1 MTDSMNLRDST
12 KSHELFIGSNITENV
27 YENEI
32 NAMKE
37 ITSSNDVGMG
47 IEIKKTMV
55 NDEGE
60 VKKKHTKKKIDIMS
74 LLKKEKKIY
83 KMEKGSISDIYDS
96 YLLSN
101 PEHVDHQKYYLS
113 FSELNKQNS
122 SDKNANTNPKHS
134 DKRNSKNVKNGKK
147 KMSINKKKSKDDNNN
162 NNDNVKSKKNKKKKK
177 SLNYIGNSNNVEEE
191 TKAQNN
197 MDKNL
202 NFEPHEDLKREIEK
216 IKADIDKIKKKGN
229 VKRIYDD
236 LKYILLFQNEIID
249 ILIEDIRKNKL
260 KTKYEYLEDST
271 VKDDINKVI
280 LNQITFDLLKF
291 KYINTKL
298 KELILC
304 VYDTKKFNNLI
315 KEIIYNKINEMKR
328 IGDQDGELTFAK
340 TMLSFLYKQL
350 KYSLEDEVQSY
361 YTNIKNLNDDIHNIK
376 KNMMNLIFNSIDNMT
391 TIPDPEKVYNVLGN
405 EQIEK
410 KKEYEYKAAQK
421 KQLICPPY
429 YRDLNDFFYLYDSIY
444 TDEKINSV
452 KATIISQYMNKFK
465 NYCVVDKINKRV
477 EKDALNDDATPHRNT
492 SNKNSEINLASKV
505 SNTPQLCKSSHEMK
519 FQSYPANLPHQNVYI
534 SSPNNLANN
543 LIDMSIHDNVILNN
557 KENNHSFLN
566 CNNDTNTSSM
576 QFGILPNIKPLNGY
590 NIDEIKNGY
599 INMNTQNINK
609 TYNNYRLTHNLN
621 IGNRNMHNNIPIN
634 NYKNNNAMMPLSFRN
649 NPECNLFCNGD
660 TRISSE
666 QINCSNF
673 IDSCNNIQNEI
684 YNNNILNKCLDNNY
698 SNKIAIRRVENL
710 YYDPDNMQIIAN
722 NNFIP
727 AKISVDS
734 NHSKNINNSQH
745 GSNIENVN
753 NRIHIHDNNNDK
765 NTNVSNNI
773 HLKNDETK
781 NIDINVD
788 NANTYTGFEILSDK
802 EDFKKLETFLN
813 DKWGSFKLFEKWLK
827 DCSKWQWIDLKLQRE
842 YINNNI
848 ELEKLKEEKKK
859 YLEKCI
865 NNKIKE
871 LWCGRVKGLMNVKL
885 CNMEKKIAN
894 EFSLNNIIKNNI
906 HEVTLDYERSA
917 MCYQDLYAQ
926 LYVIG
931 LNSKKIEMIKKIN
944 EFKNNIDGVANSQEN
959 ESDAK
964 KKKDSSKKKG
974 YVHSLIYSF
983 NKKSHKQ
990 NKKKYSIN
998 NDTKQT
1004 TEPSKKDNLAKK
1016 AENERITAN
1025 NNNEDGRKIE
1035 NKQKGNNIEN
1045 TVNTNKNLNEQYK
1058 KRNSD
1063 ETDKRSN
1070 IRTDK
1075 HNNPNFGK
1083 RNSYNEKTV
1092 EDKEIKETNKSN
1104 VEYYGNNSYEN
1115 NMSYLDNNSFKNKNL
1130 NKSEIVEK
1138 SNSNIKKKKVDNGG
1152 GSFFGSFFMFKSDY
1166 NKKGSQI
1173 ESNNG
1178 SAIVEPKSDDSNEGS
1193 DYSFKYNNKEDK
1205 RQMKKKNSKKSNMS
1219 AFKKIFNLSRKK
1231 KKNKQGDKSPSLK
1244 SEDKIKKKD
1253 NTNDSNVENNEDKY
1267 NNESSNQSS
1276 NEEDGH
1282 INNYKKNNG
1291 NKKKANKN
1299 GSDGNLNN
1307 KSSSLEEFKFD
1318 EEFEFQILK
1327 KEVGDHL
1334 HIEDD
1339 VEKSIIF
1346 ERFDEEDEFDIGTNK
1361 SNSSCS
1367 NSNDSNDSND
1377 SNKSIRQ
1384 SDQTG
1389 TQIKTKKSSSNKSEK
1404 KKPIGLKNL
1413 PVDKIDNLQ
1422 EKEKVAEKV
1431 NQKDEFKSKK
1441 KNSVT
1446 SHENSEILE
1455 DTNMSKVIAETK
1467 KVKSDDSSKTEQDK
1481 NKIASL
1487 EKSDESMEYNALNIV
1502 DKIKHD
1508 EVKEIIEKNIK
1519 ENETEKGSTNKSKRN
1534 DSIAHSCASY
1544 YSNGDETYYD
1554 KYSKIGINEKKNKN
1568 KFNKFLT
1575 NLGKFGFKHSKKKG
1589 EDKTNYSQSVVTDN
1603 DDNVSINKIDD
1614 HKNNPDAIEKEDYI
1628 LDDPHLNW
1636 ETEKHILHS
1645 DASEKSY
1652 KYHGKNNKE
1661 NNKNEEP
1668 TKKKMSKQVDKLY
1681 SYINK
1686 LKEKKKSATN
1696 IDVHNQS
1703 LNISKYKEEEN
1714 SKVDIKIMENKEDK
1728 NSVNNINE
1736 DINNGDKYKMENSCD
1751 NITIVKKEND
1761 ECKINEIKEN
1771 YNIKNLDSENSSMD
1785 ENLLGKKYISSSFD
1799 NSKKSPRFGNSS
1811 NDTED
1816 IKCDEDLPEKK
1827 LIDSYLEQYSKDSKS
1842 SGENKK
1848 KKEKKKKSQQNKE
1861 QNNWV
1866 KDQSIK
1872 EESSFSMLDYEINSD
1887 KKEKKN
1893 YNEIIL
1899 SDDIIDKKNVPNNM
1913 YNEIYLHNNNTHLD
1927 ENSNKSQDDQDCLDS
1942 FSLKKKNN
1950 DDSASSNSLNVVRLS
1965 SFISVPDSQNEDNN
1979 KNCENI
1985 LKNETNMNT

>member
-1 MTDSMNLRDST
+1 
-12 KSHELFIGSNITENV
+12 
-27 YENEI
+27 
-32 NAMKE
+32 MKE
-37 ITSSNDVGMG
+37 LTSSNDVGTG
-47 IEIKKTMV
+47 IEIKKAIL

-60 VKKKHTKKKIDIMS
+60 IKKKHTKKKIDIMS

-101 PEHVDHQKYYLS
+101 PEHVDQQKYYLS
-113 FSELNKQNS
+113 FSELNKHNF
-122 SDKNANTNPKHS
+122 SDKNANTNAKHS
-134 DKRNSKNVKNGKK
+134 DKRNSKNVRNAKK
-147 KMSINKKKSKDDNNN
+147 KMSINEKKSKDDNNN
-162 NNDNVKSKKNKKKKK
+162 VKSKKKKNSNNKKIKK
-177 SLNYIGNSNNVEEE
+177 SLNYIGNSNNAEEE
-191 TKAQNN
+191 TKAQNS

-216 IKADIDKIKKKGN
+216 IKEDIDKIKKKGN

-271 VKDDINKVI
+271 IKDDINKVI
-280 LNQITFDLLKF
+280 LNQIAFDLLKF

-391 TIPDPEKVYNVLGN
+391 TIPAPEKVYSVLGN

-444 TDEKINSV
+444 TDDKINSA
-452 KATIISQYMNKFK
+452 KASVISQYMNKFK
-465 NYCVVDKINKRV
+465 NYCIVDKINKGIEDV
-477 EKDALNDDATPHRNT
+477 PNDDATPHRNV
-492 SNKNSEINLASKV
+492 SNKNSEINLVSKV
-505 SNTPQLCKSSHEMK
+505 LNTPQLCKSSHETK
-519 FQSYPANLPHQNVYI
+519 IQSYPAHLPHQNIYI
-534 SSPNNLANN
+534 SLPNNLTNN
-543 LIDMSIHDNVILNN
+543 SIDMSINDNVILNN
-557 KENNHSFLN
+557 KDNNHSSLN
-566 CNNDTNTSSM
+566 YNNDNNTSSM
-576 QFGILPNIKPLNGY
+576 QFGILPNIKPLNEY

-609 TYNNYRLTHNLN
+609 FYNNYRFTHNLN
-621 IGNRNMHNNIPIN
+621 IGNRSMHNNIPIN
-634 NYKNNNAMMPLSFRN
+634 NNKNNNTMMSLSFRN

-673 IDSCNNIQNEI
+673 IGNCNNIQNEI
-684 YNNNILNKCLDNNY
+684 YNNNILNKCLDNNH

-727 AKISVDS
+727 SKFSVDID
-734 NHSKNINNSQH
+734 HSKNINSSQH

-753 NRIHIHDNNNDK
+753 NGIHVHDNNNDK
-765 NTNVSNNI
+765 NTYVNNNI
-773 HLKNDETK
+773 HLRNDAIR
-781 NIDINVD
+781 NMDINVD
-788 NANTYTGFEILSDK
+788 NAHAYTGFEILSNK
-802 EDFKKLETFLN
+802 EDFKKIERFLN

-894 EFSLNNIIKNNI
+894 EFSLNNIVKNNI
-906 HEVTLDYERSA
+906 HEVTLDYERSS

-944 EFKNNIDGVANSQEN
+944 EFKNNNIDGEVNAQEN
-959 ESDAK
+959 GSDLK

-998 NDTKQT
+998 KDTIQT
-1004 TEPSKKDNLAKK
+1004 TEPSKKKNLAKK
-1016 AENERITAN
+1016 AENRGITAN
-1025 NNNEDGRKIE
+1025 NNNEDGGEIE
-1035 NKQKGNNIEN
+1035 NKQKENSIEN
-1045 TVNTNKNLNEQYK
+1045 TVTTNNNINEQYK
-1058 KRNSD
+1058 KRNSE

-1075 HNNPNFGK
+1075 HNNPNLGK
-1083 RNSYNEKTV
+1083 RNSYNEETV

-1104 VEYYGNNSYEN
+1104 DEYYGNNSYEN
-1115 NMSYLDNNSFKNKNL
+1115 NMSYLDNNSFKNNNL
-1130 NKSEIVEK
+1130 NKYEIVEK
-1138 SNSNIKKKKVDNGG
+1138 SNSNIKKKKGDNAG
-1152 GSFFGSFFMFKSDY
+1152 GSFLGSFFMFKSDY

-1178 SAIVEPKSDDSNEGS
+1178 SAIIEGKSYDSIEGS

-1205 RQMKKKNSKKSNMS
+1205 KRHMKKKNSKKSNMS

-1231 KKNKQGDKSPSLK
+1231 KKKKGDKSPSLK

-1253 NTNDSNVENNEDKY
+1253 NTNGSNVENNEDKY
-1267 NNESSNQSS
+1267 NNENSNQSS
-1276 NEEDGH
+1276 NEEDDH
-1282 INNYKKNNG
+1282 INNYKKNDA
-1291 NKKKANKN
+1291 NKKKVNKSD
-1299 GSDGNLNN
+1299 SDGNLNN

-1339 VEKSIIF
+1339 IEKSIIF
-1346 ERFDEEDEFDIGTNK
+1346 ERFDEEDEFDIDTNK
-1361 SNSSCS
+1361 INSSCS
-1367 NSNDSNDSND
+1367 NSND

-1384 SDQTG
+1384 SDQIETK
-1389 TQIKTKKSSSNKSEK
+1389 IKTKKSSSDK
-1404 KKPIGLKNL
+1404 KKTIGLKNL
-1413 PVDKIDNLQ
+1413 PGNKTDNLQ
-1422 EKEKVAEKV
+1422 EKEKIAEKV

-1441 KNSVT
+1441 KNSVA

-1455 DTNMSKVIAETK
+1455 EYTNLSKVIAETK
-1467 KVKSDDSSKTEQDK
+1467 KVKSDDSSKSEQDK
-1481 NKIASL
+1481 NKVVSL
-1487 EKSDESMEYNALNIV
+1487 EKSDENMEYNALNIV
-1502 DKIKHD
+1502 DKIEHD
-1508 EVKEIIEKNIK
+1508 EVKEMIEKNIK

-1534 DSIAHSCASY
+1534 DSIANSCASY
-1544 YSNGDETYYD
+1544 YSNGNETYYD
-1554 KYSKIGINEKKNKN
+1554 KYSKIGIIEKKNKN

-1589 EDKTNYSQSVVTDN
+1589 EEKSNYSQSVVTDN
-1603 DDNVSINKIDD
+1603 DDNASLNKIDD
-1614 HKNNPDAIEKEDYI
+1614 HKNNPDSLEKEDYI

-1636 ETEKHILHS
+1636 ETEKQILHS

-1668 TKKKMSKQVDKLY
+1668 AKKKMSKQVDKLY

-1696 IDVHNQS
+1696 IDMHNQS

-1714 SKVDIKIMENKEDK
+1714 SKVDIKIMEKKYDK
-1728 NSVNNINE
+1728 NNVNNINE
-1736 DINNGDKYKMENSCD
+1736 TNEHTSNTNKYKMKNPGD
-1751 NITIVKKEND
+1751 NITILKKENN
-1761 ECKINEIKEN
+1761 ECKINEIEVN
-1771 YNIKNLDSENSSMD
+1771 YNIKKLDSENSSMD
-1785 ENLLGKKYISSSFD
+1785 ENLLGKKYKSSSFD

-1811 NDTED
+1811 NDTEG
-1816 IKCDEDLPEKK
+1816 IKCDEDLPEKI
-1827 LIDSYLEQYSKDSKS
+1827 LIDSYLDQYSKDSKS
-1842 SGENKK
+1842 SGGNKK
-1848 KKEKKKKSQQNKE
+1848 KKEKKKKSK
-1861 QNNWV
+1861 QNNERNNWG
-1866 KDQSIK
+1866 KSKSIK
-1872 EESSFSMLDYEINSD
+1872 EESSFSMLYYEINSN
-1887 KKEKKN
+1887 KKEKEN
-1893 YNEIIL
+1893 HNEIIL
-1899 SDDIIDKKNVPNNM
+1899 SDDMIDKKNVPNNM
-1913 YNEIYLHNNNTHLD
+1913 YNEIYLHNNTYLD
-1927 ENSNKSQDDQDCLDS
+1927 ENSNKPQDDQDCLDS

-1950 DDSASSNSLNVVRLS
+1950 DDSASSNSLNVVKLS
-1965 SFISVPDSQNEDNN
+1965 SFISVPDSQNEDSNQ
-1979 KNCENI
+1979 NCKNI
-1985 LKNETNMNT
+1985 LKNETDMNIYLS